1 MHPKKTEMIEFMRQS
16 FDGYP
21 DRLLKYIEI
30 LLDGKNASPYCYQDT
45 MSYRHLAISLNT
57 YCNKNCTW
65 CYRKDSAFK
74 NILNKQMDFSV
85 LEKIIKNTK
94 GRFPKVYLT
103 GIGEPLL
110 YPRYTDAIRE
120 VRKITDNVVL
130 TTNGSLLSE
139 KKIDE
144 LTDAGLTHIE
154 ISIDCFDE
162 EMQKKHRGT
171 DLQHLHKMV
180 KYISDKNILKLRI
193 NSVVNTI
200 TLPYLW
206 NAVDY
211 LKDCENIKTYH
222 IIPMFDV
229 EQMREIGVS
238 SVPEPEMKKLLVHLE
253 SKARECGLN
262 WGFYPSSYG
271 INMYPS
277 IAMKKRLNICF
288 VCFESPTISVD
299 GMLMPCPRQM
309 TWGGVDATV
318 GFEKAWNSPH
328 LLKFREN
335 MLAGDYPVHCEKLCY
350 LKKRNI

>member
-1 MHPKKTEMIEFMRQS
+1 MHQKKAEMIEFMRQS

-21 DRLLKYIEI
+21 DRLLKYVEI
-30 LLDGKNASPYCYQDT
+30 LLEGKNASPYCYQDT

-65 CYRKDSAFK
+65 CYRNDPSFK
-74 NILNKQMDFSV
+74 GMLNKQMPF
-85 LEKIIKNTK
+85 KILQKIVKNTE
-94 GRFPKVYLT
+94 GRFQRIYLT

-110 YPRYTDAIRE
+110 YPRYSDAVRE
-120 VRKITDNVVL
+120 VRKLTDRVVL
-130 TTNGSLLSE
+130 TTNGSLLTKE
-139 KKIDE
+139 KVDE
-144 LTDAGLTHIE
+144 LTNAGLTHIE
-154 ISIDCFDE
+154 VSIDCFNI
-162 EMQKKHRGT
+162 EMQLKHRGT
-171 DLQHLHKMV
+171 CLARLHDMV
-180 KYISDKNILKLRI
+180 RYISDKNILNLRI

-211 LKDCENIKTYH
+211 LKDCKNINTYH

-229 EQMREIGVS
+229 QQMREIGVN
-238 SVPEPEMKKLLVHLE
+238 SVSEERMRELLIHLE
-253 SKARECGLN
+253 SKAKQHGLH
-262 WGFYPSSYG
+262 WSFYPSSRG
-271 INMYPS
+271 ISVYPS

-299 GMLMPCPRQM
+299 GKLMPCARQM

-318 GFEKAWNSPH
+318 GFEKAWNHPH

-335 MLAGDYPVHCEKLCY
+335 MLKGDYPEYCGNLCF
-350 LKKRNI
+350 LKKRKI